1 MINIESKKAQLEEYF
16 RKQKNILAV
25 WIIGSYGTEYQRE
38 DSDMDIALLFD
49 KKVSLMEEMQISAD
63 LSSILKFENIDT
75 IDLKKAP
82 VTLQFKTIKEG
93 RVLYE
98 AQANKV
104 SDYIEEVLN
113 RYRDEKYYYAMFI
126 KDYKDSFKKGE

>member
-1 MINIESKKAQLEEYF
+1 
-16 RKQKNILAV
+16 
-25 WIIGSYGTEYQRE
+25 
-38 DSDMDIALLFD
+38 
-49 KKVSLMEEMQISAD
+49 MQISAD

-126 KDYKDSFKKGE
+126 KDYKDSFKKRD